1 MLGRYRHLVGIE
13 IDVLTEVT
21 DEAVDA
27 FGRLLPQLSR
37 SAGPPDPATL
47 RRVVASTANTV
58 LVARVGGDIVGTLT
72 LVTVSLL
79 TGVRAHLEDVVVD
92 EAVRGHGVGA
102 ALTSAAI
109 ELARG
114 RGAQSVELT
123 SRPSRAAANRLYQRL
138 GFQRRDTNV
147 YRYPLGS

>member
-1 MLGRYRHLVGIE
+1 MDIE

-27 FGRLLPQLSR
+27 FARLLPQLSR
-37 SAGPPDPATL
+37 SAGQLDPTTL

-58 LVARVGGDIVGTLT
+58 LVARVGGDIVGGDIVGTLT
-72 LVTVSLL
+72 LVTVPLL
-79 TGVRAHLEDVVVD
+79 TGVRAHIEDVVVD

-114 RGAQSVELT
+114 RGARSVELT
-123 SRPSRAAANRLYQRL
+123 SRPSRSAANRLYQRL
-138 GFQRRDTNV
+138 GFQCRDTNV
-147 YRYPLGS
+147 YRYPLAP